1 MFQHSKEIGKFRLQ
15 GEDGLDR
22 SGGDDIVEKLLP
34 ISAGEYKQ
42 TFPMQLQQPK
52 HLPQIKIL

>member
-22 SGGDDIVEKLLP
+22 PGGDDIVEKLLP

-42 TFPMQLQQPK
+42 SNATTAT
-52 HLPQIKIL
+52 